1 MRAALHCYVFE
12 ALWLDMEIESTF
24 HAIRRERGTGHE
36 YISRVVYISRTLYFP
51 HVIVTSVPRRARIII
66 EIRVDELLAEQGRT
80 FYWLAK
86 QTGISHTTL
95 WRLKKGKAFGMN
107 LDTLEKMCRVLE
119 CQPGDIL
126 TLPGKKTNGRN
137 RKTESKP
144 KR

>member
-1 MRAALHCYVFE
+1 
-12 ALWLDMEIESTF
+12 
-24 HAIRRERGTGHE
+24 
-36 YISRVVYISRTLYFP
+36 
-51 HVIVTSVPRRARIII
+51 
-66 EIRVDELLAEQGRT
+66 
-80 FYWLAK
+80 
-86 QTGISHTTL
+86 
-95 WRLKKGKAFGMN
+95 MN